1 MSKTIYLT
9 ESQLSALKLKPFIYK
24 AIMGKHTSLG
34 DNPALPP
41 SGDFGFIYDL
51 TKKRFEE
58 VSNRLNNLIDNG
70 LLENSEPD
78 YLVTELN
85 KRINR
90 CIELEKPLKNQ
101 LENLC
106 VRILNEQFSIP
117 EEVVLL
123 SCSLVQN
130 IKSKHAMRIMPEDN
144 SNNGDGYSFEDV
156 DEMDLSNKHVLKRRT
171 INALIQGAS
180 VIYSVKSMLRD
191 YAEDIDKLSTEL
203 IPLWKQILIISD
215 YLLFVKE
222 EKITDK
228 NPMQNSYVEVHVG
241 KGGKKTSIA
250 SQGIVFPF
258 LLKET
263 FKGFFELFSS
273 HGLPMDDEKAMYII
287 RKADFLVAEPWD
299 IRLGVP
305 MWEIIYKQL
314 KGTELMKLNTIP
326 YFFTDICTLELDEF
340 NNVLK
345 NLLASTKAGKRF
357 VDEESDDIIHDIEY
371 QQFSDRIQN
380 KNNDSGLL
388 TDGYFTSD
396 ELDNVN
402 VENDEEVLT
411 EDDNSGYETYYR
423 GICGEFDELKVKRQI
438 WLADVPEYAAMYA
451 EECEDGHLY
460 EFTVDMTRY
469 RDFDWYNE
477 MPDWW
482 EPIDGV
488 SEDVQKELMKYGYNG
503 YTFPLDESDVLV
515 LFDKSLI
522 VNVKEIPLT
531 DYLEESKKIR
541 KPILIDEN
549 MENEIKG
556 YHGTGADFDKF
567 WHKKYLS
574 SGMGSQSFGWGT
586 YITDDRVIAGD
597 YVEASKSN
605 PAKDFMANVDIAPYL
620 KSLNKYDD
628 ETIYE
633 ILKNFKLYVVNIF
646 TDKFSINPTFENAEQ
661 SLKSLIDFKE
671 SELKC
676 FLPLDS
682 VIKIYNGSDFDY
694 MSEEEKQ
701 EKIKKHEKLLR
712 EKERPVIIFK
722 ACLDALYHIKP
733 QLDEY
738 IKNKKSYLYEV
749 EIPDD
754 NGFNYLSWYDDLTN
768 EQLNA
773 IHSKIDEFS
782 KRYGRIDFDDFTE
795 YSQRYSKPNGGNA
808 VYDSLKFVFY
818 KSGVD
823 KRNSDKAAS
832 LFLMQCGFDGI
843 KYEAGTRWHKPD
855 GASDDA
861 RNYVIFDANKV
872 KILDKK
878 MI

>member
-156 DEMDLSNKHVLKRRT
+156 DEMDLSNKFVLKRRT

-191 YAEDIDKLSTEL
+191 YTEDIDKLSTEL

-549 MENEIKG
+549 MENEMQG
-556 YHGTGADFDKF
+556 YHGSSADFDKF
-567 WHKKYLS
+567 WHKKYMS
-574 SGMGSQSFGWGT
+574 TGAGSQAFGWGT
-586 YITDDRVIAGD
+586 YISDDYKIAEGYLEREHNQEFYNYD
-597 YVEASKSN
+597 ELIAEI
-605 PAKDFMANVDIAPYL
+605 AN
-620 KSLNKYDD
+620 SFGWDD
-628 ETIYE
+628 MDAATE
-633 ILKNFKLYVVNIF
+633 IISSMPRYSRNG
-646 TDKFSINPTFENAEQ
+646 
-661 SLKSLIDFKE
+661 LIDFE
-671 SELKC
+671 NYVLSE
-676 FLPLDS
+676 
-682 VIKIYNGSDFDY
+682 
-694 MSEEEKQ
+694 
-701 EKIKKHEKLLR
+701 R
-712 EKERPVIIFK
+712 
-722 ACLDALYHIKP
+722 AT
-733 QLDEY
+733 
-738 IKNKKSYLYEV
+738 
-749 EIPDD
+749 
-754 NGFNYLSWYDDLTN
+754 NY
-768 EQLNA
+768 
-773 IHSKIDEFS
+773 
-782 KRYGRIDFDDFTE
+782 GGFDDFDEEEETRKRHELSKKIIDYLSKISDEE
-795 YSQRYSKPNGGNA
+795 YGKARWRVLKLTSVYRGYMYEVDIPDNNGQNYIEWYEHFPPEFMERVIRCLMRIPNNKLNAMAANNYPFRCDLYKDIQWMKENPDRADKMIEILCNDDEYEEFFSRSYYSYKVESNGGN
-808 VYDSLKFVFY
+808 VYRRLQSLM
-818 KSGVD
+818 G
-823 KRNSDKAAS
+823 SDKAAS

-843 KYEAGTRWHKPD
+843 TYMAGTKWQKPE
-855 GASDDA
+855 GAADDA

>member
-9 ESQLSALKLKPFIYK
+9 ESQLGALKLKPFIYK

-70 LLENSEPD
+70 LLENSESD

-85 KRINR
+85 KRISS

-123 SCSLVQN
+123 SCSLVPN

-156 DEMDLSNKHVLKRRT
+156 DEMDLSNKFVLKRRT

-345 NLLASTKAGKRF
+345 NILASTKAGKRF
-357 VDEESDDIIHDIEY
+357 VDEESDNIIHDIEY

-388 TDGYFTSD
+388 TDDYFTSD

-411 EDDNSGYETYYR
+411 EEDNSGYETYYR

-488 SEDVQKELMKYGYNG
+488 SEDVQQELMKEGYNG

-541 KPILIDEN
+541 KPIRIDEN
-549 MENEIKG
+549 MENEMQG
-556 YHGTGADFDKF
+556 YHGSGADFNKF
-567 WHKKYLS
+567 WHKKYLNT
-574 SGMGSQSFGWGT
+574 GAGSQTFGWGT
-586 YITDDRVIAGD
+586 YITDDEAVAKGYSYNAKKVNGGKDEEIKKILMQKYGYDEDKAADEAYDIVYNFRYAGSLS
-597 YVEASKSN
+597 EFIELCKNAINAPWETPERKEM
-605 PAKDFMANVDIAPYL
+605 FERWVDVLMYIP
-620 KSLNKYDD
+620 
-628 ETIYE
+628 
-633 ILKNFKLYVVNIF
+633 F
-646 TDKFSINPTFENAEQ
+646 TDA
-661 SLKSLIDFKE
+661 
-671 SELKC
+671 
-676 FLPLDS
+676 FLYD
-682 VIKIYNGSDFDY
+682 VD
-694 MSEEEKQ
+694 
-701 EKIKKHEKLLR
+701 
-712 EKERPVIIFK
+712 
-722 ACLDALYHIKP
+722 
-733 QLDEY
+733 
-738 IKNKKSYLYEV
+738 
-749 EIPDD
+749 IPDD
-754 NGFNYLSWYDDLTN
+754 NGENYIEWY
-768 EQLNA
+768 EQFPSHFMKRIIEGFLRLPNNKLNA
-773 IHSKIDEFS
+773 IATNNYPFRCDLYKDIQWMKENPDNAYKMIDIISNGDYEDFFS
-782 KRYGRIDFDDFTE
+782 SSYYTNKALTDGK
-795 YSQRYSKPNGGNA
+795 S
-808 VYDSLKFVFY
+808 VYRKLQSLM
-818 KSGVD
+818 G
-823 KRNSDKAAS
+823 SDKAAS

-843 KYEAGTRWHKPD
+843 KYPSGTKWQKPD
-855 GASDDA
+855 GASEDA
-861 RNYVIFDANKV
+861 YNYVIFDANKV

>member
-9 ESQLSALKLKPFIYK
+9 ESQLGALKLKPFIYK

-58 VSNRLNNLIDNG
+58 VSSRLTNLIDNG

-85 KRINR
+85 KKINR

-123 SCSLVQN
+123 SCSLVTN

-156 DEMDLSNKHVLKRRT
+156 DEMDLSNKFVLKRRT

-191 YAEDIDKLSTEL
+191 YAENIDKLSTEL

-241 KGGKKTSIA
+241 KGGKKTSIT

-273 HGLPMDDEKAMYII
+273 NGLPMDDEKAMYII

-371 QQFSDRIQN
+371 QKFKDRIQT
-380 KNNDSGLL
+380 KNDNSGLL
-388 TDGYFTSD
+388 VDDYFTSD
-396 ELDNVN
+396 ELDGINI
-402 VENDEEVLT
+402 ENDEEVLT
-411 EDDNSGYETYYR
+411 EEDNSGYETYYR
-423 GICGEFDELKVKRQI
+423 GLCGKYDELKAKRQI
-438 WLADVPEYAAMYA
+438 WLSDNPEYAAQYA

-460 EFTVDMTRY
+460 EFVVDMSRY
-469 RDFDWYNE
+469 KDFDWYNE

-488 SEDVQKELMKYGYNG
+488 SEDVQKKLMKEGYNG

-531 DYLEESKKIR
+531 DYLDESKKNEHSIR
-541 KPILIDEN
+541 IDEN
-549 MENEIKG
+549 MENELHG
-556 YHGTGADFDKF
+556 YHGSGADFNKF
-567 WHKKYLS
+567 WHKKYLNT
-574 SGMGSQSFGWGT
+574 GAGSQTFGWGT
-586 YITDDRVIAGD
+586 YITDD
-597 YVEASKSN
+597 EAV
-605 PAKDFMANVDIAPYL
+605 AKGYSDNAKKVNGGKDEEIKRILMQKYGYDEDKAADEAYDIAYNFRYAG
-620 KSLNKYDD
+620 SLSEFIELCKNAINAPW
-628 ETIYE
+628 ETPE
-633 ILKNFKLYVVNIF
+633 RKEMHKRWVDVLMNIQF
-646 TDKFSINPTFENAEQ
+646 TDA
-661 SLKSLIDFKE
+661 
-671 SELKC
+671 
-676 FLPLDS
+676 FLYD
-682 VIKIYNGSDFDY
+682 VD
-694 MSEEEKQ
+694 
-701 EKIKKHEKLLR
+701 
-712 EKERPVIIFK
+712 
-722 ACLDALYHIKP
+722 
-733 QLDEY
+733 
-738 IKNKKSYLYEV
+738 
-749 EIPDD
+749 IPDD
-754 NGFNYLSWYDDLTN
+754 NGENYIEWY
-768 EQLNA
+768 EQFPSHFMKRIIEGFLRLPNNKLNA
-773 IHSKIDEFS
+773 IATNNYPFRCDLYKDIQWMKENPYNAHKMIDIISNGDYEDFFS
-782 KRYGRIDFDDFTE
+782 SSYYTNKALTDGK
-795 YSQRYSKPNGGNA
+795 S
-808 VYDSLKFVFY
+808 VYRRLQSLM
-818 KSGVD
+818 G
-823 KRNSDKAAS
+823 SDKAAS

-843 KYEAGTRWHKPD
+843 KYPSGTKWQKPD
-855 GASDDA
+855 GASEDA
-861 RNYVIFDANKV
+861 YNYVIFDANKV
-872 KILDKK
+872 KILNKK